1 MRARDL
7 GFLGALVSMIGAV
20 LDVATTTYALRYVAG
35 AQELNPLGVE
45 VQVARALSNPVTAS
59 LWAVV
64 HCLMPFL
71 LFLAADAMAR
81 RLKGRAAPL
90 AYLAPVAYGA
100 VAWRAAL
107 SNLAIILKGVG
118 G

>member
-1 MRARDL
+1 
-7 GFLGALVSMIGAV
+7 
-20 LDVATTTYALRYVAG
+20 
-35 AQELNPLGVE
+35 
-45 VQVARALSNPVTAS
+45 
-59 LWAVV
+59 V